1 MNRRLRVW
9 AFAGIVVAP
18 ALAAAGETPTLP
30 PPTPLDPSQ
39 ILAPRACPTG
49 SGACAAPVAPRIIV
63 EMSPPEIV
71 FQRAKPTC
79 VKAPSASGSAKQA
92 LYCYPLP
99 PSAAQ
104 PGYAPPPALMPYSAP
119 VMTYAAPTPAFA
131 PALVPSFAPAA
142 YPVAPPAAFAPAPA
156 AFAPAP
162 PPCGSA
168 GFGGAGFFPHA
179 GTGPTAADFE
189 AMAAEKRAVEE
200 TMLKLHLGDLQKRYN
215 ALAGQAAAMGLSPPP
230 LSAPSAAPR
239 DTRKPA
245 APTPSASPMS
255 ADDPVLKE
263 IAELRAE
270 IDKLWTICAMHHG
283 VLKER
288 GLIPPAK

>member
-1 MNRRLRVW
+1 MKHRLRVW
-9 AFAGIVVAP
+9 AFAGASALAP
-18 ALAAAGETPTLP
+18 AFATAGDTPTLP

-39 ILAPRACPTG
+39 VLAPRACPSP
-49 SGACAAPVAPRIIV
+49 SGGCAAPAAPRIVV
-63 EMSPPEIV
+63 EMSAPEVV

-79 VKAPSASGSAKQA
+79 VNAPSASGTGKQA

-99 PSAAQ
+99 PAAPQ
-104 PGYAPPPALMPYSAP
+104 PGYAPAPTFMPYPAP
-119 VMTYAAPTPAFA
+119 VMTYSMPG
-131 PALVPSFAPAA
+131 PALVPPFAPAA
-142 YPVAPPAAFAPAPA
+142 YPVAPPPAFAPAPA

-162 PPCGSA
+162 VPCGSS
-168 GFGGAGFFPHA
+168 GFGAAGLAPHA
-179 GTGPTAADFE
+179 GLGPTAADLE
-189 AMAAEKRAVEE
+189 AMAAEKRALEE

-245 APTPSASPMS
+245 APTPSASPMA